1 MLYFSSQLNTP
12 KYKPAADRM
21 FAALD
26 LFNIK
31 YKLLNN
37 TKDIWLRDFMPVK
50 TKSGKYVYFDTSRVI
65 LTALPSFAPIFA
77 EILCRILISK
87 SLFIPI

>member
-1 MLYFSSQLNTP
+1 MILMLYFSSKLNTP

-21 FAALD
+21 FAALN
-26 LFNIK
+26 LYNIK

-50 TKSGKYVYFDTSRVI
+50 TKSGKYKHS
-65 LTALPSFAPIFA
+65 
-77 EILCRILISK
+77 
-87 SLFIPI
+87 

>member
-1 MLYFSSQLNTP
+1 MLCFSSQLNNPT
-12 KYKPAADRM
+12 YKPAADRL

-37 TKDIWLRDFMPVK
+37 TKDITHVPK
-50 TKSGKYVYFDTSRVI
+50 TVY
-65 LTALPSFAPIFA
+65 
-77 EILCRILISK
+77 
-87 SLFIPI
+87 SLLS

>member
-1 MLYFSSQLNTP
+1 MLYFSSQLNIQ
-12 KYKPAADRM
+12 KYKPAADRL

-37 TKDIWLRDFMPVK
+37 TNDI
-50 TKSGKYVYFDTSRVI
+50 
-65 LTALPSFAPIFA
+65 
-77 EILCRILISK
+77 
-87 SLFIPI
+87 

>member
-1 MLYFSSQLNTP
+1 MTLIKEYTMLYFSSQLNTP

-50 TKSGKYVYFDTSRVI
+50 TKSGKYVSFRYE
-65 LTALPSFAPIFA
+65 PSYLDGSPELRTNF
-77 EILCRILISK
+77 R
-87 SLFIPI
+87 

>member
-1 MLYFSSQLNTP
+1 MLYFSSQLNIQ
-12 KYKPAADRM
+12 KYKPAADRL

-37 TKDIWLRDFMPVK
+37 TNDIWLRDYMPVK
-50 TKSGKYVYFDTSRVI
+50 TKSGKICIISVR
-65 LTALPSFAPIFA
+65 A
-77 EILCRILISK
+77 ELSCRRSAIK
-87 SLFIPI
+87 NKF

>member
-1 MLYFSSQLNTP
+1 MLCFSSQLNNPT
-12 KYKPAADRM
+12 YKPAADRL

-37 TKDIWLRDFMPVK
+37 TKDIRLRNFMPDSSAV
-50 TKSGKYVYFDTSRVI
+50 VI
-65 LTALPSFAPIFA
+65 D
-77 EILCRILISK
+77 
-87 SLFIPI
+87 